1 MTAEARPWLR
11 RGASRALSLLLAVP
25 LALLLLLHPVALLDG
40 HGRYSHALLT
50 LVMWGICSGFIH
62 GIGFDPYS
70 RLWRSVF
77 HPVGGWLLLGL
88 GYLILWQAGS

>member
-1 MTAEARPWLR
+1 MTAEPRPWLR

-62 GIGFDPYS
+62 GIGSDPYS
-70 RLWRSVF
+70 RRCRSLF
-77 HPVGGWLLLGL
+77 HAAGGWLLPGL
-88 GYLILWQAGS
+88 GYLILWQAGG